1 LCDQQL
7 FSGVR
12 KHVKKLREAPFDVI
26 RQHLAELDA
35 TSKQGVEDKNILDAY
50 RDYLFKEARGAY
62 IEREARIVSL
72 SMEDKGVDILSVSAR
87 EYSLCTD
94 VAELA
99 EEDGERPSLTPEATG
114 LPRLRRYLF
123 HLPAQ
128 TNYRTLHYHV
138 FETLPDILTRV
149 QRILE
154 KFDGDEG
161 YTQMREY
168 FAEQLPIIRSSIGT
182 LAKRLPRE
190 RVLKPFDEGSSKSHI
205 MTGLKGVVQ
214 ALASPIV
221 YYPTFTKMLK
231 ENGIPINGAGLGLNL
246 NQEILNAMVQFIN
259 DWNNRMQGQTLDIAM
274 RLDEPV
280 QAVLGNLRKYINVYE
295 GNPELKNR
303 ATEALDTTT
312 RRIGMA
318 YGKMAASLQSKLREI
333 HLLFTTEVN
342 VQCPIALEM
351 REIYCNVLL
360 QQLSHPGKG
369 SYARQRA
376 HLLECLA
383 TPDWPK
389 MPFPDVVEQKIV
401 NAQVGSWKECCAQY
415 VTEAMTLLQDFARTI
430 DELLDNGALLNSE
443 HRRVRTELEVLLPG
457 FREQLRLVQSQF
469 PGTEDR
475 SLSATLRPNFAP
487 RPSSV
492 PKPDD
497 GGANKRKADEGRAAT
512 QPPTSEPR
520 GDKRMKT
527 ASQPSQFRAMSA
539 QPVAWLRERFLARME
554 QAQERAIKKE
564 SSP

>member
-1 LCDQQL
+1 MCDQQL
-7 FSGVR
+7 FSGIR

-26 RQHLAELDA
+26 RQRLAELDA

-138 FETLPDILTRV
+138 FETLPDIVTRV

-161 YTQMREY
+161 YTQMRKY

-231 ENGIPINGAGLGLNL
+231 ENAFRP
-246 NQEILNAMVQFIN
+246 MVR
-259 DWNNRMQGQTLDIAM
+259 DLDSI
-274 RLDEPV
+274 
-280 QAVLGNLRKYINVYE
+280 
-295 GNPELKNR
+295 
-303 ATEALDTTT
+303 
-312 RRIGMA
+312 
-318 YGKMAASLQSKLREI
+318 
-333 HLLFTTEVN
+333 
-342 VQCPIALEM
+342 
-351 REIYCNVLL
+351 
-360 QQLSHPGKG
+360 
-369 SYARQRA
+369 
-376 HLLECLA
+376 
-383 TPDWPK
+383 
-389 MPFPDVVEQKIV
+389 
-401 NAQVGSWKECCAQY
+401 
-415 VTEAMTLLQDFARTI
+415 
-430 DELLDNGALLNSE
+430 
-443 HRRVRTELEVLLPG
+443 
-457 FREQLRLVQSQF
+457 
-469 PGTEDR
+469 
-475 SLSATLRPNFAP
+475 
-487 RPSSV
+487 
-492 PKPDD
+492 
-497 GGANKRKADEGRAAT
+497 
-512 QPPTSEPR
+512 
-520 GDKRMKT
+520 
-527 ASQPSQFRAMSA
+527 
-539 QPVAWLRERFLARME
+539 
-554 QAQERAIKKE
+554 
-564 SSP
+564 